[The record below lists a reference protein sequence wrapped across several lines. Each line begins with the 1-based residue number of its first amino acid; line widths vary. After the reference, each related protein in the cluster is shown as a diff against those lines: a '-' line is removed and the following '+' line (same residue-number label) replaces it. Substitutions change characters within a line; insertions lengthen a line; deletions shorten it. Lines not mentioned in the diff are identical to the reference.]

1 MINFAWF
8 SVNKDNVVF
17 EVKSS
22 YLIKSTLSGR
32 FEKSVNSLFVV
43 ISFSVINNFV
53 INRQSLLFYLLRIL
67 FFYIRMLIVEI
78 FQNIFFQLICM
89 TNSYVGFS
97 ILLESTFGQVNLV
110 ISELKFLKNN
120 SDDICGANGL
130 TSIQVVWIVFFL
142 ISSVISLL
150 FFTNVDN
157 SLFNFIKSE
166 TAVLNS
172 NFSRWLVI
180 DSIV

>member
-78 FQNIFFQLICM
+78 FQNIFFQSHFVPILIR
-89 TNSYVGFS
+89 
-97 ILLESTFGQVNLV
+97 LQLH
-110 ISELKFLKNN
+110 
-120 SDDICGANGL
+120 A
-130 TSIQVVWIVFFL
+130 FFCH
-142 ISSVISLL
+142 
-150 FFTNVDN
+150 
-157 SLFNFIKSE
+157 
-166 TAVLNS
+166 
-172 NFSRWLVI
+172 
-180 DSIV
+180 